1 MALNTSSPPL
11 IFDAQGRTAINNT
24 PSTPSPL
31 DYELYNAKTVF
42 DIWTEWTEGIK
53 GWKGGLVLRDLE
65 EEWGVQW
72 RSSQRERTAW
82 YRRKAVID
90 EIRRLQALG
99 EPIEAILKSLEA
111 QRAGRSI
118 RSLINDL
125 NKVQRYQEGKEE
137 S

>member
-1 MALNTSSPPL
+1 M
-11 IFDAQGRTAINNT
+11 
-24 PSTPSPL
+24 
-31 DYELYNAKTVF
+31 DYELYKAKTVF
-42 DIWTEWTEGIK
+42 DIWREWTEGIK
-53 GWKGGLVLRDLE
+53 GWKGGLVLWDLE

-118 RSLINDL
+118 RSLINDF
-125 NKVQRYQEGKEE
+125 NKVRRY
-137 S
+137 